1 MSSHPLPA
9 PSPAIAGLPCCD
21 GNALAL
27 LARID
32 RPVWIYD
39 FDAHRIVWANAG
51 ALRFWQA
58 GDLAELQGRDFV
70 PTALGTADRLANLR
84 HALAEGGSVRER
96 WTFYPNGQPSQREC
110 RMSVV
115 RLDDGQRDTGRLALM
130 VEAGDEPIEAPDAQ
144 AYERR
149 AIEAVRQSP
158 LMISLV
164 TDSGHWLMHNPAA
177 EALMNRLGAPNI
189 PHFDNF
195 VALFAEPEQAATI
208 RAAALEAGAAGAT
221 LRMAGEGFRMHE
233 VMLRR
238 LADPVTGRIS
248 LMMSQQDVT
257 RAYRL
262 ERRLQKALARE
273 KGIAETQR
281 QFLLMTSH
289 DFRTPLSIIDAA
301 ARRIGKL
308 VPDNEGVADR
318 VRVVREAVHRMSE
331 AVDNTLA
338 TASIAEGKV
347 TFLPRTGDIGPLIAR
362 CIANQQTLHPARR
375 IEAEIGVLPQVSF
388 DPALSEQVIENLL
401 TNAIKYSPPQ
411 GLIRVRASAER
422 GWLKIAVK
430 DQGIGIPADDVP
442 RLFARF
448 FRSRNAQGVKGTGL
462 GLHAVR
468 YFMGLHG
475 GTVDVDSMEGRGST
489 FTLAFPLSAA

>member
-1 MSSHPLPA
+1 MSSQPLSSLPPA
-9 PSPAIAGLPCCD
+9 DAGLPLCD

-27 LARID
+27 LGQID

-39 FDAHRIVWANAG
+39 FDGQRIDWANTA

-58 GDLAELQGRDFV
+58 DDLVTLQRRNFT

-84 HALAEGGSVRER
+84 HALAQGGSVHER
-96 WTFYPNGQPSQREC
+96 WTFYPNGQPTQREC
-110 RMSVV
+110 RMSAV
-115 RLDDGQRDTGRLALM
+115 RLDDLRLALM
-130 VEAGDEPIEAPDAQ
+130 VEAGDEPVTAPDGN

-164 TDSGHWLMHNPAA
+164 TDGGHWLMHNPAA
-177 EALMNRLGAPNI
+177 EALMNRLTAPNI
-189 PHFDNF
+189 PNFDNF
-195 VALFAEPEQAATI
+195 LSLFADAEQAANI
-208 RAAALEAGAAGAT
+208 RTTALEEGSAAATMRL
-221 LRMAGEGFRMHE
+221 AGEGYRMHE
-233 VMLRR
+233 VKLRR

-248 LMMSQQDVT
+248 LMLSQQDVT

-273 KGIAETQR
+273 RAIAETQR

-308 VPDNEGVADR
+308 SPNHEAVSDR
-318 VRVVREAVHRMSE
+318 VRVVREAVHRMTE

-347 TFLPRTGDIGPLIAR
+347 TFLPQTGDIGPLIAR

-375 IEAEIGVLPQVSF
+375 IESEIGALPKVSF
-388 DPALSEQVIENLL
+388 DAALAEQIIENLL

-411 GLIRVRASAER
+411 GLIRMRAMAGD

-448 FRSRNAQGVKGTGL
+448 FRSRNAQGVKGTGV

-475 GTVDVDSMEGRGST
+475 GTVEVESVEGRGST
-489 FTLAFPLSAA
+489 FTLAFPLAKA